1 MKKYI
6 VSAKTY
12 SANNNAFANSL
23 FHRQY
28 EYFR

>member
-1 MKKYI
+1 MKKYT

-23 FHRQY
+23 LHR
-28 EYFR
+28 